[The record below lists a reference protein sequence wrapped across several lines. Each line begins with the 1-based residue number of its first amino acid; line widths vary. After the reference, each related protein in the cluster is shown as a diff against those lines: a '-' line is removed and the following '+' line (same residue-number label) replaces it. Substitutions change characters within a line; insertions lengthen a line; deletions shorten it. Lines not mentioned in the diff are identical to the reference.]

1 MAEKNPNESIE
12 SRPPDPFVASR
23 IENPAQ
29 PPTASFQ
36 LAGLLGDSDR
46 EGYRRLYL
54 NTGLDYYVEFRNA
67 DVLAVEAVSPETAP
81 FVGLDATRVTL
92 NRDASVEY
100 VRSRTGPPEGFD
112 LDAQAGGLAGFT
124 PDPNGPTG
132 GLPTDFTT
140 NITTD
145 FQSAGATCVPD
156 TIFDT
161 GCGQPPDTWWTC
173 VACFTQRDCPT
184 VWNTC
189 ATCLTCGNATC
200 RTCFQ
205 TTCRTCGQATCFT
218 CANTCRVNC
227 LTVGGRTC
235 ITCRPNCLTGV
246 ASQGI
251 RCVDT
256 FVCR

>member
-1 MAEKNPNESIE
+1 MSDESIE

-23 IENPAQ
+23 VNNPAE
-29 PPTASFQ
+29 PPAASFQ

-54 NTGLDYYVEFRNA
+54 STSLDYYVEFKSA

-92 NRDASVEY
+92 KRDAAVEY
-100 VRSRTGPPEGFD
+100 VRSRTGPPEGFE
-112 LDAQAGGLAGFT
+112 LDVQPGVPVGFT

-145 FQSAGATCVPD
+145 FQSAGVGCVPD
-156 TIFDT
+156 TIFDD
-161 GCGQPPDTWWTC
+161 CNLPPRTWWTC
-173 VACFTQRDCPT
+173 GPTRCFTQRTCVT
-184 VWNTC
+184 ACNTC
-189 ATCLTCGNATC
+189 GGTCVTCGNATC

-205 TTCRTCGQATCFT
+205 ATCQTCAQTTCRTCG
-218 CANTCRVNC
+218 NVTCRTLNLQDC
-227 LTVGGRTC
+227 WRT
-235 ITCRPNCLTGV
+235 IAGPTCTPGLCGI
-246 ASQGI
+246 SQAI
-251 RCVDT
+251 RCPTVPA
-256 FVCR
+256 CP